1 MAAGVGNSSTLT
13 ITGSAFTG
21 ATALVFEL
29 YSIDGI
35 ALSIPMLDDTRLSDV
50 GFERKIPGKVVAH
63 GGFSADVEWSPVSAS
78 NFATHLTNATGHMF
92 GKPAT
97 ITIDFAHTGTL
108 TGTKAR
114 YVGSGCV
121 TGYTTPTLGSNQK
134 MQAKVM
140 LEFDGVTGPTLTH
153 ES

>member
-13 ITGSAFTG
+13 ITGTTPAMAFE
-21 ATALVFEL
+21 F

-50 GFERKIPGKVVAH
+50 GFEKKIPGKVVAH
-63 GGFSADVEWSPVSAS
+63 GGFSADVEWSPIATS
-78 NFATHLTNATGHMF
+78 NLATAISNPAHVI
-92 GKPAT
+92 GKLGT
-97 ITIDFAHTGTL
+97 ITIDFAHTGVL
-108 TGTKAR
+108 TGSKAR
-114 YVGSGCV
+114 YTGSGCI

-140 LEFDGVTGPTLTH
+140 FEFDGITGPTFTH
-153 ES
+153 ET